1 MRVVPSEH
9 SEPIRNGIDN
19 TENDIGSTLHRPSND
34 YTSASVPP
42 YPPYENGDESMD
54 ENDNSEDDEDEGPL
68 KVLKEIKRK
77 EDARRT
83 PLQNKLHYFFE
94 VPTSI
99 WAKAYCWF
107 SLTINLAS
115 ISILCVDSIPGIMG
129 RTYYERIW
137 YCMDIAFV
145 SFFTIEYIFRFTAAS
160 NKLKYL
166 YQPSNVI
173 DLISIIAMYIQI
185 GASTR
190 NSPSSQL
197 GPALRFVGILRL
209 FRIIKL
215 FHISKYTGAFNF
227 SSRILIRSAYQ
238 LMIGSIYAVII
249 IIVSSVFIYYAERGE
264 FNNTNQTWYRV
275 NENGQWERSPFQSVV
290 HCFWWS
296 VVTITTT
303 GYGDVVPVTPVG
315 KFIAGLTMSLG
326 ILAVALPTTIIG
338 SNFMAEWSVR
348 HRSRF
353 QRRLRKSRVNLNSL
367 SSEERAKVL
376 KARNDLLVETILGA
390 QDSLAEIIPPNYFLR
405 YKTYKEK
412 YRKACERI
420 SELENQLEKQ
430 KRFTNNFDNFIRK
443 TKHNHQS
450 DNSDSS
456 MTDNSTDNGHD
467 KWTLRLL
474 PHFKKSRTISSLENS
489 FNNNIYDASG
499 NIDLDNPSETKLKIP
514 KMFSIGTLKN
524 KIRRTFST
532 DHDDSKSSRRK
543 KKRVI
548 ENTDISAPTAA
559 RPIFTPI
566 NDKDN
571 SAITLNPET
580 IPQKRPPHRR
590 NHSSPEFVASHK
602 SSSGH
607 SGDSVNSITNNQ
619 QRGIF
624 LQDSNVNYPIPLI
637 NVDQNENSTSHSKK
651 KDMDRIEILVDDMD
665 DQ

>member
-1 MRVVPSEH
+1 MQSSQNNNKLFNNKDFSFPSTINEKQQNIQDDPLSRGIGVVPSEH

-19 TENDIGSTLHRPSND
+19 TENDIDSILHRPSND

-42 YPPYENGDESMD
+42 YPPYDNGNESMD
-54 ENDNSEDDEDEGPL
+54 ENDNSEEEEDEGPL

-77 EDARRT
+77 EDSRRT

-107 SLTINLAS
+107 SLTVNLAS

-129 RTYYERIW
+129 RPYYERIW

-145 SFFTIEYIFRFTAAS
+145 SFFTIEYIFRFSAAS

-173 DLISIIAMYIQI
+173 DLLSIIAMYIQI

-190 NSPSSQL
+190 
-197 GPALRFVGILRL
+197 
-209 FRIIKL
+209 
-215 FHISKYTGAFNF
+215 NF

-264 FNNTNQTWYRV
+264 FNNTNQTWYRI

-290 HCFWWS
+290 HCFWWA

-303 GYGDVVPVTPVG
+303 GYGDVVPVTPIG

-353 QRRLRKSRVNLNSL
+353 QRRLRQSRVNLNTL
-367 SSEERAKVL
+367 NNEERAKVL
-376 KARNDLLVETILGA
+376 KARNDLLIETILGA

-405 YKTYKEK
+405 YKSYKEK
-412 YRKACERI
+412 YRKARERI
-420 SELENQLEKQ
+420 TELEHQLEKQ

-443 TKHNHQS
+443 TKHHHHHS

-467 KWTLRLL
+467 KWTIRF
-474 PHFKKSRTISSLENS
+474 PHFKKSRTTSTFDDNL
-489 FNNNIYDASG
+489 
-499 NIDLDNPSETKLKIP
+499 IDLYNPSETKLKVS
-514 KMFSIGTLKN
+514 KMFSIDTLKN

-532 DHDDSKSSRRK
+532 DNDDSKSSKRK

-548 ENTDISAPTAA
+548 ENTDISGPTAA

-566 NDKDN
+566 NDNDN
-571 SAITLNPET
+571 NATTLNPEN

-590 NHSSPEFVASHK
+590 NHSSPEFIAKHK
-602 SSSGH
+602 SSGGH
-607 SGDSVNSITNNQ
+607 SGESVNSITNNQ

-637 NVDQNENSTSHSKK
+637 KVDQSENSTSHSRK
-651 KDMDRIEILVDDMD
+651 KDMDRIEILVDDPD
-665 DQ
+665 PDPDP